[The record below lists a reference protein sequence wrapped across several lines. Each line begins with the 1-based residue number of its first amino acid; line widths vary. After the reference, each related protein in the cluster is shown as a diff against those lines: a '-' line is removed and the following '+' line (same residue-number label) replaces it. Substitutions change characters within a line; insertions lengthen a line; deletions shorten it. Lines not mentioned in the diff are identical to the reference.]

1 MTKGKTRVNMLLP
14 DKIIDLLDKEAKE
27 KQTSRTSVLLNIL
40 DNYSKQQ
47 EIINTMQDMIKMAK
61 INTK

>member
-1 MTKGKTRVNMLLP
+1 MTKEKTRVNMLLP
-14 DKIIDLLDKEAKE
+14 NKIIDLLDKEAQE

-47 EIINTMQDMIKMAK
+47 EMFNTMKDMLDLAK
-61 INTK
+61 LNKK